1 MKLNKDQT
9 KDELIMLL
17 KKNYDQAKQE
27 NATLKKQNE
36 EFKKGNAGSE
46 EQIKALNE
54 MHSQKVRTLL
64 KSINNLKKEVQKEKF
79 DKKDNVKIQRIQ
91 RLEKD
96 LEQFEVAQ
104 NALRKLVNSE
114 DKCD

>member
-1 MKLNKDQT
+1 M
-9 KDELIMLL
+9 
-17 KKNYDQAKQE
+17 
-27 NATLKKQNE
+27 
-36 EFKKGNAGSE
+36 
-46 EQIKALNE
+46 NE

-79 DKKDNVKIQRIQ
+79 DKKDNVRIQRIQ